1 MKPAAAPT
9 HRVEAAGLVFL
20 FTFTILAVV
29 GYGVFGLNPGR
40 LPSDGLSRRLYNVSF
55 QFFAQAQILIAL
67 TVLLIPLARRCGW
80 RILGPFAAVYALS
93 FLSEHIGTGY
103 GIPFGGYEYTG
114 LLGARVG
121 PRVPALIPVSWFLM
135 AVPSWVMARAALG
148 AESSRSPRVLA
159 GAIWLVAWDLALDPA
174 MSALTPYWR
183 WEDSGPYYGMPWV
196 NLAGWYLTGIVLLG
210 VLDGLADWARL
221 HALPT
226 RLMAGFYGAM
236 VLMPVGML
244 AAAGA
249 WLAVVVTLVALAI
262 LASASMLRS
271 SAAPVPDSVAA

>member
-1 MKPAAAPT
+1 MKPEAAPT
-9 HRVEAAGLVFL
+9 HRTEAAGLVFL
-20 FTFTILAVV
+20 FTFTLLAVI

-67 TVLLIPLARRCGW
+67 AVLLIPLARRCGW
-80 RILGPFAAVYALS
+80 RILGPFAAVYVLS

-148 AESSRSPRVLA
+148 VESSRSSRVLA
-159 GAIWLVAWDLALDPA
+159 GATWLVAWDLALDPA

-183 WEDSGPYYGMPWV
+183 WEDTGPYYGMPWL
-196 NLAGWYLTGIVLLG
+196 NLAGWYLTGVVLLG

-221 HALPT
+221 HALST
-226 RLMAGFYGAM
+226 RWMAGFYGAM

-249 WLAVVVTLVALAI
+249 WLAVVVTIVALAM
-262 LASASMLRS
+262 LASMSMVRPG
-271 SAAPVPDSVAA
+271 AAPVPDSVVA